1 MIVTSNFSTV
11 ISLIR
16 GFHSSGCDYYFS
28 ANSCPLIANNW
39 VAGGIDSQKLF
50 RYKNDR
56 SRGWLLMS
64 NS

>member
-16 GFHSSGCDYYFS
+16 FHSSGCDYYFS

-39 VAGGIDSQKLF
+39 VAGGIDSQSVAAVTVPL
-50 RYKNDR
+50 
-56 SRGWLLMS
+56 
-64 NS
+64 